1 MAAPDNPYVGP
12 RAFEEKDGHL
22 FFGRDDDVESL
33 LSLVLS
39 RRLVLF
45 YAPSG
50 AGKSSLV
57 RAKLI
62 PHLRAEGFEV
72 LPIGRV
78 GAAVRSDAGNIFV
91 DNLIRSLE
99 PPDAQPESWAGLTL
113 GDYLARRPR
122 VDNTADDVTPRVLI
136 VDQFEEIV
144 TTHLERWMEREGFFG
159 ELRDAVRDDPSLWV
173 VLVMREDYAPDLDPY
188 TSRLPGR
195 LQARFQMRRMDAAAA
210 LEAITKP
217 AAIGGRS
224 FGPGVAESLVD
235 NLRQIKLDENRIGL
249 GEFVEPVQ
257 LQVVCYQLWRN
268 LQRRPPGE
276 ISLDDLQTLGNVDGA
291 LADYYES
298 ALTSVMAEGDCA
310 EGEVRNWFAFKLI
323 TTEGTRGTV
332 YRGATET
339 AGLPNHI
346 VDKLADRYLLRAE
359 VWAGGTWYELVH
371 DRFVEPIRR
380 SNRGWAARQGPL
392 YVAAREWE
400 RTGRPAAMLFSGN
413 QLQQA
418 LGATDLEHAQPPIP
432 DFLRAGAEEEE
443 RRLAKEQADLQAAE
457 TRQLRVIAIGATV
470 LLLIALGATAWA
482 LSSRATANREQA
494 RAEAA
499 FATSDAARQAAV
511 ALVALGAQEQQ
522 LIQQLTATSIAGE
535 PGVGQVGDE
544 ATAQVTPVSATS
556 VALTSSS
563 SPTPEETATVQ
574 LAAPTATNAA
584 AGGAIEGEIV
594 AIPAPR
600 DVEQQ
605 LLDIRATQAAIV
617 GSLALEIGR
626 SAGGRPIEV
635 HQFGSGPNVVL
646 LVGGLSAGFSPSSVR
661 LADRA
666 IEHFSNNPADIPPE
680 FAVHVVR
687 NANPDSPT
695 APGEP
700 PGRLNA
706 NGVDLNRNFDCG
718 WTSAVT
724 FRQQPMN
731 AGAAAFSEPETQA
744 LRDYI
749 LEVEPRLVIF
759 FGARASDGL
768 VVPGYCNGQDAGSTA
783 PGDVYASAARY
794 GRSPAANSTTTG
806 GGSEWVVARGIP
818 SFFVLLRNYDQLP
831 DVEWE
836 ANLRGI
842 QATFN
847 HLAGPSRQ

>member
-1 MAAPDNPYVGP
+1 MATLDNPYVGP

-22 FFGRDDDVESL
+22 FFGRDGDVESL
-33 LSLVLS
+33 LALVLS

-50 AGKSSLV
+50 AGKSSLI

-62 PHLRAEGFEV
+62 PRLRVEGFEV

-99 PPDAQPESWAGLTL
+99 PTDAQPDSWAGRTL
-113 GDYLARRPR
+113 SSYLAGRPR
-122 VDNTADDVTPRVLI
+122 AGDTAEDVTPRVLI

-144 TTHLERWMEREGFFG
+144 TTHLERWMDREGFFS

-188 TSRLPGR
+188 TSQLPGR
-195 LQARFQMRRMDAAAA
+195 LQARFQMRRMDATAA
-210 LEAITKP
+210 LEAIAKP
-217 AAIGGRS
+217 AVIGGRP

-235 NLRQIKLDENRIGL
+235 NLRQIKLDEDRTGL

-257 LQVVCYQLWRN
+257 LQVVCYQLWQN
-268 LQRRPPGE
+268 LQRRALGE
-276 ISLDDLQTLGNVDGA
+276 ITLEDLQTLGNVDGA

-298 ALTSVMAEGDCA
+298 ALVSVMAEGDCA
-310 EGEVRNWFAFKLI
+310 EGEIRNWFAFKLI
-323 TTEGTRGTV
+323 TPEGTRGTV

-339 AGLPNHI
+339 AGLPNYI

-380 SNRGWAARQGPL
+380 SNRSWAARQGPL
-392 YVAAREWE
+392 YEAAREWE
-400 RTGRPAAMLFSGN
+400 RAGRPASMLFSGN
-413 QLQQA
+413 QLQQV

-432 DFLRAGAEEEE
+432 DFLRSSATEEE
-443 RRLAKEQADLQAAE
+443 RRVAKEQADQQAAE
-457 TRQLRVIAIGATV
+457 TRRLRLIAIGATT

-482 LSSRATANREQA
+482 LSSRATANRERA

-499 FATSDAARQAAV
+499 FATSDAARQAAL

-522 LIQQLTATSIAGE
+522 LVQQLATSNAGA
-535 PGVGQVGDE
+535 PGSEQIDE
-544 ATAQVTPVSATS
+544 QETELATLPPATPSLSTS
-556 VALTSSS
+556 TPSPLALEET
-563 SPTPEETATVQ
+563 PTPEGIVTAIPETGSTETPAP
-574 LAAPTATNAA
+574 AAP
-584 AGGAIEGEIV
+584 AI
-594 AIPAPR
+594 A
-600 DVEQQ
+600 DVQQQ
-605 LLDIRATQAAIV
+605 LIDIRATQAAIV

-626 SAGGRPIEV
+626 SAGGRPIEA
-635 HQFGSGPNVVL
+635 HQFGSGPAVVL
-646 LVGGLSAGFSPSSVR
+646 LVGGLSAGFSPSSVA
-661 LADRA
+661 LADQA
-666 IEHFSNNPADIPPE
+666 ITYFSNNPADIPPG
-680 FAVHVVR
+680 FAIHIVR

-695 APGEP
+695 TPGEP

-718 WTSAVT
+718 WTSTVT
-724 FRQQPMN
+724 FRQQPVN

-749 LEVEPRLVIF
+749 LEVAPRIVIF
-759 FGARASDGL
+759 FGARASNGL

-783 PGDVYASAARY
+783 PGDIYASAARY
-794 GRSPAANSTTTG
+794 DQSPAAQTTTTG
-806 GGSEWVVARGIP
+806 GGTDWVVARGIP
-818 SFFVLLRNYDQLP
+818 SFFVLLRNYDRLP
-831 DVEWE
+831 DAEWQ

-842 QATFN
+842 QATFTY
-847 HLAGPSRQ
+847 LTGPPRQ